1 MHRLFTAI
9 SVAAFSAGVAFAQAP
24 AARTAA
30 ARPAAAKKAPLVE
43 FEMMT
48 WPEVKAALAA
58 GKTTALVY
66 TGGTEQRGP
75 QNVNGGHTLMG
86 REIVRAIALRLGN
99 AIAMP
104 VLPYTPNNAS
114 ADLPGTIGLT
124 PELLSA
130 VLERVSEQV
139 IATGFKNVILM
150 GDHGGGQPDAY
161 ATTAKK
167 LDEKYA
173 PKGIHVYF
181 CDEVY
186 KKAQDDFDEWL
197 AQNGYP
203 RSSHAGIP
211 DTSTMI
217 YLGGDKGW
225 VRKELIPTAEGDPV
239 PPPGA
244 RGQGR
249 GRGPDPNAP
258 PRKNNGI
265 TGDARRSTAALA
277 PSTARSQGKEP
288 NIEFE
293 MMTWPEV
300 KAAME
305 AGKTTALFYTGGTEQ
320 RGPQNVNGGHTL
332 MARATVKA
340 IALRLGNAIAMPVL
354 PYTPNNANAALPGTI
369 GLTPEILGVVL
380 ERVGEEAI
388 KTGFKTVI
396 FMQDH
401 GGGTNVYGEVATK
414 LDTEFAPQGVRVFF
428 CDEVYAKA
436 QGDFDKWLVENG
448 YPSSSHAGIPDTSEM
463 WYLGG
468 ELWTRSELLKT
479 AVGDT
484 LPRGTAR
491 DPNVPRVSNGITG
504 DARRS
509 SKELGKKAFEQ
520 KIDYAVRQIQTFIPP
535 KVP

>member
-1 MHRLFTAI
+1 MHRLFTALSI
-9 SVAAFSAGVAFAQAP
+9 VVLSTGLAFAQAP
-24 AARTAA
+24 AAKATAPKPA
-30 ARPAAAKKAPLVE
+30 AAAKKAPLVE

-86 REIVRAIALRLGN
+86 REIVKTIALRLGN

-130 VLERVSEQV
+130 ILERVSEQA

-161 ATTAKK
+161 ATVAKK

-197 AQNGYP
+197 VKNGYP

-211 DTSTMI
+211 DTSTML

-225 VRKELIPTAEGDPV
+225 VRKDLIPTAEGDPI

-249 GRGPDPNAP
+249 GQAADPNAP

-265 TGDARRSTAALA
+265 TGDARRSSAAL
-277 PSTARSQGKEP
+277 GK
-288 NIEFE
+288 
-293 MMTWPEV
+293 
-300 KAAME
+300 
-305 AGKTTALFYTGGTEQ
+305 
-320 RGPQNVNGGHTL
+320 
-332 MARATVKA
+332 RA
-340 IALRLGNAIAMPVL
+340 
-354 PYTPNNANAALPGTI
+354 
-369 GLTPEILGVVL
+369 
-380 ERVGEEAI
+380 
-388 KTGFKTVI
+388 
-396 FMQDH
+396 
-401 GGGTNVYGEVATK
+401 
-414 LDTEFAPQGVRVFF
+414 
-428 CDEVYAKA
+428 
-436 QGDFDKWLVENG
+436 FD
-448 YPSSSHAGIPDTSEM
+448 I
-463 WYLGG
+463 
-468 ELWTRSELLKT
+468 
-479 AVGDT
+479 
-484 LPRGTAR
+484 
-491 DPNVPRVSNGITG
+491 
-504 DARRS
+504 
-509 SKELGKKAFEQ
+509 
-520 KIDYAVRQIQTFIPP
+520 KIDYAVKQIQGFLAAQP
-535 KVP
+535 KTTAQQ